1 MNMKN
6 YLVRADAIKMSGTSN
21 ITFKNACKRLG
32 IEPLVKEDENGKEK
46 FYYKKSDVE
55 RIKNIT
61 NPVINP
67 AHIFPKIVGIILQPI
82 LSK

>member
-6 YLVRADAIKMSGTSN
+6 FLVRAEAIKMSGTSN

-32 IEPLVKEDENGKEK
+32 IEPIVKDENGKEK
-46 FYYKKSDVE
+46 FYFKKSDVE

-61 NPVINP
+61 NPVI
-67 AHIFPKIVGIILQPI
+67 ILQNFYREDRCYEKRTD
-82 LSK
+82 SRTK